1 MPAIQIQ
8 MKNNKGQIGP
18 FSFEVL
24 FPMVVVLI
32 ILALFIA
39 LTLTVTMN
47 GLKQRR
53 AETMHETAQNIAQ
66 VLYSRSTLVYGG
78 HPGLFSQHALTMS
91 CDELNNQ
98 YEMTGYRYTI
108 ELYDSQGNQISSTHC
123 DEKGDISAVD
133 TPVAIRYAVDDVRT
147 GILKVKVWMK

>member
-1 MPAIQIQ
+1 
-8 MKNNKGQIGP
+8 MKNNRGQIGP

-53 AETMHETAQNIAQ
+53 AETMHETAENIAQ
-66 VLYSRSTLVYGG
+66 LLYSRSVLVYGG
-78 HPGLFSQHALTMS
+78 HVGLLARNAVDSVT
-91 CDELNNQ
+91 CEELNSQ
-98 YEMTGYRYTI
+98 YAMTGYRYSI
-108 ELYDSQGNQISSTHC
+108 ELIDSDGVTIGSADCPDQ
-123 DEKGDISAVD
+123 KGDVSVVD
-133 TPVAIRYAVDDVRT
+133 TPVAIRYSEDDVRT